1 MTRGVAEIP
10 QLDGEEDIHESE
22 ELVKYVYKFDHEKG
36 PDSKNLVEIMR
47 KPMPSNVVKD
57 IFVKHREEK
66 VSGFGSKYNA
76 FVTILTIMKGKEKQ
90 IKWPRNVNGFLDVAF
105 LELIPFSIPS

>member
-57 IFVKHREEK
+57 IFVKHREDN
-66 VSGFGSKYNA
+66 VSGFGRKYNA
-76 FVTILTIMKGKEKQ
+76 FVTILTIVKGKEKH
-90 IKWPRNVNGFLDVAF
+90 IKWPRTVNGFLDVTF
-105 LELIPFSIPS
+105 LELVPCSIPS